1 MDNYFTPFGGR
12 VAPPKQITL
21 REPPLRTRRIVAT
34 LFALCCVAGG
44 WMLNDAVDV
53 VVRAVAAFEL
63 R

>member
-12 VAPPKQITL
+12 VDPPKQITL

-53 VVRAVAAFEL
+53 VVRAVALFEW

>member
-1 MDNYFTPFGGR
+1 MENYFTPFGGR
-12 VAPPKQITL
+12 VASPKQITL
-21 REPPLRTRRIVAT
+21 REPPLRTRGIVAT

-53 VVRAVAAFEL
+53 VVRAVATFEG